1 MSEFT
6 AKVEGVRDFRAAVE
20 GLVADLRRKVVRG
33 ALRDAARPI
42 VRQAQADA
50 PVLKGSKK
58 GRLPGTLKRGIKVYS
73 SKQKNGR
80 NGVLGVYIHVKANK
94 AALKR
99 AGGKGRENPHDP
111 YYWWWQE
118 FGYTATGRRKLTGG
132 TRRRNLVRNALVKT
146 GRARTIPGKGFMRK
160 AFADQQQEALQI
172 FEQRIETRINRA
184 NQTK

>member
-6 AKVEGVRDFRAAVE
+6 AKVHGVRDFRAAVE
-20 GLVADLRRKVVRG
+20 ALVADLRRKVVRG

-73 SKQKNGR
+73 SKQNNGR

-99 AGGKGRENPHDP
+99 AGGKGRNNPHDP
-111 YYWWWQE
+111 FYWWWQE

-146 GRARTIPGKGFMRK
+146 GRARKIPGKGFLRN
-160 AFADQQQEALQI
+160 AFNAKSPESLSI
-172 FEQRIETRINRA
+172 FERRIGERITKA
-184 NQTK
+184 NASK